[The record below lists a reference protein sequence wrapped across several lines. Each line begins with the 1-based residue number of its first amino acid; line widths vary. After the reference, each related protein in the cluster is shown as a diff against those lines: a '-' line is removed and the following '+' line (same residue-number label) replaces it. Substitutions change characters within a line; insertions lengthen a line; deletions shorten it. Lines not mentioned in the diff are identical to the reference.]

1 MITIIDYGL
10 GNLKAFLNIYNS
22 HNIPISIASKTED
35 LESASKIILPG
46 VGSFDYAIEK
56 LNKSG
61 MRSKLNELVLNK
73 KVSILGICIGMQI
86 MAETSEE
93 GKLKGL
99 GWINAHVHKF
109 KTQHDNN
116 VKTNENF
123 KKEKFL
129 LPHMGWNSVKPSV
142 DCKLFE
148 NINETNFYFL
158 HSYYF
163 QSHKF
168 LYCKATTN
176 YNINFCSAFSKENIY
191 GVQFHPEKSHD
202 YGEKLLLNFSKI

>member
-10 GNLKAFLNIYNS
+10 GNLKAFSNIYKS
-22 HNIPISIASKTED
+22 HNIPINFASKAED
-35 LESASKIILPG
+35 LESATKLILPG

-56 LNKSG
+56 LNNSG
-61 MRSKLNELVLNK
+61 MRSKLSELVLKK

-93 GKLKGL
+93 GQLRGL
-99 GWINAHVHKF
+99 GWINTHVHKF
-109 KTQHDNN
+109 KNQPINN

-123 KKEKFL
+123 QKEQFL
-129 LPHMGWNSVKPSV
+129 LPHMGWNSVKPSI
-142 DCKLFE
+142 DCKLFD
-148 NINETNFYFL
+148 NIIETNFYFL

-163 QSHKF
+163 QSNKF
-168 LYCKATTN
+168 SYCKGTTT
-176 YNINFCSAFSKENIY
+176 YNIDFCSVFSKENIY

-202 YGEKLLLNFSKI
+202 NGEKLLLNFSKI